1 MLSGFQPLL
10 LVLWKC
16 QLTAQLWN
24 VQDIAFG
31 NHTLLTRT
39 MAPLKYVLRW
49 RIGQKDLKPP
59 VRLRSGFSRLTG
71 EFVHLWLDR
80 IHPIPPAAASAWPG
94 DVFFLVS
101 GLPSGFLALS
111 WLASHLS
118 HCCPVLCSVHPIGDW
133 RGGGG
138 SVEPSRVGGLSNLS
152 KHPRRRHLDRP
163 IWANILVGEPEW
175 HLAAE
180 KSITS
185 HVDTLQAELKH
196 QTC

>member
-10 LVLWKC
+10 PVFFKC

-80 IHPIPPAAASAWPG
+80 IHPIPPAAASAWSS

-138 SVEPSRVGGLSNLS
+138 SVEPSRVGGSSNLS
-152 KHPRRRHLDRP
+152 QHPRRRHLDRP

-185 HVDTLQAELKH
+185 HVDTLQVELKH

>member
-138 SVEPSRVGGLSNLS
+138 SVEPSRVGGSSNLS
-152 KHPRRRHLDRP
+152 KHPRRRAWVTSCCREINHISCWHTTSWTQTSNLLVVLDT
-163 IWANILVGEPEW
+163 NE
-175 HLAAE
+175 
-180 KSITS
+180 
-185 HVDTLQAELKH
+185 
-196 QTC
+196 